1 MRKIRAVP
9 DSTPPILTIGHSN
22 HTEEVF
28 LDLLSRHRIDV
39 LADVRSH
46 PYSRYN
52 PHFNRESL
60 QQAVKAAGV
69 RYLFLGDQLGGRP
82 EDEASYDQ
90 TGHVLYWR
98 VAESPEF
105 LAGIERL
112 ERGRVQYRVALMCS
126 EEDPAVCHRYL
137 LVSRVL
143 TERGGSVEHVRGD
156 GTVQKQQDVD
166 RSSGVG
172 QGMLFADLERDSWKS
187 LLSVLPKAPP
197 SDSLVE

>member
-1 MRKIRAVP
+1 MP
-9 DSTPPILTIGHSN
+9 DSTPVIFTIGHSN

-28 LDLLSRHRIDV
+28 LGLLARHRIDV

-60 QQAVKAAGV
+60 QQAVKGAGV
-69 RYLFLGDQLGGRP
+69 RYLFLGEQLGGRP
-82 EDEASYDQ
+82 DDPESYDRA
-90 TGHVLYWR
+90 GHVLYWR
-98 VAESPEF
+98 VAESPVF
-105 LAGIERL
+105 LEGIERL
-112 ERGRVQYRVALMCS
+112 ERGREEYRVALMCS

-143 TERGGSVEHVRGD
+143 TERGVGVEHIRGD
-156 GTVQKQQDVD
+156 GAAQSQRDVD
-166 RSSGVG
+166 RVSGVG

-187 LLSVLPKAPP
+187 LQSVLPKALPNDS
-197 SDSLVE
+197 SDG

>member
-1 MRKIRAVP
+1 L
-9 DSTPPILTIGHSN
+9 DSTPPIFTIGHSN

-28 LDLLSRHRIDV
+28 LDLLTRHRIDV

-69 RYLFLGDQLGGRP
+69 RYLFLGEQLGGRP
-82 EDEASYDQ
+82 DDPQSYDPA
-90 TGHVLYWR
+90 GHVLYWR
-98 VAESPEF
+98 VAESPVF
-105 LAGIERL
+105 LEGIERL
-112 ERGRVQYRVALMCS
+112 ERGRAEYRVALMCS

-143 TERGGSVEHVRGD
+143 TQRGVGVEHIRGD
-156 GTVQKQQDVD
+156 GAAQSQRDVD
-166 RSSGVG
+166 RASGVG

-187 LLSVLPKAPP
+187 LRSVLPKAPP
-197 SDSLVE
+197 NDSLDE